1 MRIKK
6 FLKKLFR
13 LLGYKIEKIHPD
25 IHELTF
31 DEIYPK
37 FLKNPVIFDVGA
49 NEGQSIERFKK
60 IFVNFEIHCFE
71 PNYSLYQKLKKK
83 YENNKNI
90 FVNNLAV
97 SKEIGEGVLNIT
109 QKSGSSSMLDIKKNT
124 KWLKV
129 RSKQFNTDPDNFIKK
144 KEKVSTVS
152 LNDYCKTHDIKEV
165 DILKIDTQG
174 FEDKVLIGS
183 SEMIKNQ
190 SIKFIELEIIQKE
203 AYEKYFSFYDL
214 EKMLT
219 PNDYRLC
226 SIHLSNNNIFEG
238 NVFCTDN
245 LYISKKFLSRI

>member
-1 MRIKK
+1 MQIKK
-6 FLKKLFR
+6 LLKKLFR

-60 IFVNFEIHCFE
+60 IFINYEIHCFE
-71 PNYSLYQKLKKK
+71 PNYDLYQKLKKK

-90 FVNNLAV
+90 FINNSAV
-97 SKEIGEGVLNIT
+97 SKEIGQGILNIT

-124 KWLKV
+124 KWLKI
-129 RSKQFNTDPDNFIKK
+129 RSKQFNTDPENFIKK

-152 LNDYCKTHDIKEV
+152 LNDYCKKHNIKEI

-174 FEDKVLIGS
+174 FEDNVLIGS
-183 SEMIKNQ
+183 LEMIKNQ

-214 EKMLT
+214 EKLLS

-238 NVFCTDN
+238 NVFFTDN